1 MNTLWRIVLLFFLS
15 KQVLTYR
22 NEYFLIVSL
31 IFKTSFVKNSISM
44 KTWTLLLFVHV
55 IPYTIRCIS
64 LRFDSFEILRIEKN
78 RNLYKFCATSLPPS
92 HHIYLYPSW
101 QRLTSFERDVLP
113 RRALFLSAHQKFSRD
128 LNLYARKWRLLRG
141 FDRKLF
147 PRILSGVQ
155 IIPFSPLSCFFY
167 KFKILL
173 RKSDTRLSNCFG

>member
-1 MNTLWRIVLLFFLS
+1 MQLPP
-15 KQVLTYR
+15 
-22 NEYFLIVSL
+22 
-31 IFKTSFVKNSISM
+31 
-44 KTWTLLLFVHV
+44 LLLTIFIS
-55 IPYTIRCIS
+55 IPV
-64 LRFDSFEILRIEKN
+64 DSK
-78 RNLYKFCATSLPPS
+78 
-92 HHIYLYPSW
+92 

-173 RKSDTRLSNCFG
+173 RKSDTRLSNCFGYDNNYSLLVVQLSRCTRTNNRRIWN